1 MKIFRCLR
9 TPDVAFAD
17 SPGFAMYPD
26 SAVIRDGKPFFVPSF
41 AECWS
46 YRYGLAWRICRL
58 GKTIGARF
66 ADRYY
71 DAVSLC
77 LFPCPDD
84 LPQNYGAV
92 STSFDGAVILGEWLP
107 VPSGSQPLCLETSA
121 GKVIDFSSDHSEMST
136 IIPWISRY
144 CTLKI
149 GDVIVS
155 SVAPE
160 RLEYP
165 IDSRVVASL
174 ENRPCLD
181 FKIK

>member
-1 MKIFRCLR
+1 MKIFRCSR

-17 SPGFAMYPD
+17 SPGFSLYPD

-41 AECWS
+41 ADCWS
-46 YRYGLAWRICRL
+46 YTFGLAWRICRL

-66 ADRYY
+66 ADRYF
-71 DAVSLC
+71 DAVTLC
-77 LFPCPDD
+77 LFPNPAD
-84 LPQNYGAV
+84 LPESYGAV
-92 STSFDGAVILGEWLP
+92 STSFDGAVVLGEWLP
-107 VPSGSQPLCLETSA
+107 LPSDDQPLRLDFS
-121 GKVIDFSSDHSEMST
+121 GDKVIDFSPDKAQMSY

-155 SVAPE
+155 SVANE
-160 RLEYP
+160 KFEFP
-165 IDSRVVASL
+165 IDSRVEASL
-174 ENRPCLD
+174 ENRRCLD